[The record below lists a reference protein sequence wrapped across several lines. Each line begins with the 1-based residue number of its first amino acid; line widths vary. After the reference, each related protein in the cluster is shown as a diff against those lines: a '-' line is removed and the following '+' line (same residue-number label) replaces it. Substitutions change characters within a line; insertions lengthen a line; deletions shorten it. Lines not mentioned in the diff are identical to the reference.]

1 MCSKFHWLLT
11 ILASKLNNLNE
22 INTPTIFDFYLLVS
36 RTPASPS
43 TARAATAAAAA
54 QSSSAQKRSPS
65 STDSGHSSNGAMGP
79 SASGTPSAA
88 YSRLTGNTPSGGSK
102 RQTVHGGHPAKGNVQ
117 HHTVFVQGEDFEF
130 IFLNG
135 ISSSLYIIFLYFF
148 SNQRWFLKLD

>member
-1 MCSKFHWLLT
+1 MIFFRM
-11 ILASKLNNLNE
+11 NLNS
-22 INTPTIFDFYLLVS
+22 IALAIDNSCLVPPYIDCYLLVS

-43 TARAATAAAAA
+43 TARAASAA

-88 YSRLTGNTPSGGSK
+88 YSRLTGNTPSGGGGGGSK

-135 ISSSLYIIFLYFF
+135 ISSSLYFF
-148 SNQRWFLKLD
+148 SNQTWFLKLLD

>member
-1 MCSKFHWLLT
+1 MAIGHSCFKVE
-11 ILASKLNNLNE
+11 IKLPPY
-22 INTPTIFDFYLLVS
+22 IDCYLLVS

-43 TARAATAAAAA
+43 TARAAAAAAAA

-88 YSRLTGNTPSGGSK
+88 YSRLTGNTPSGGGGGSK